1 MTSTVKVL
9 IVDDQEAFRSAVR
22 LVVELTDGFEV
33 AGEAATGED
42 GVSLADS
49 LRPDLILMDINMP
62 GIDGL
67 EATRRITQAHPG
79 MKVVV
84 FSTYEANEYE
94 SRALDAGAI
103 AFVPKADFEPS
114 LLTTTWATVD

>member
-1 MTSTVKVL
+1 M
-9 IVDDQEAFRSAVR
+9 
-22 LVVELTDGFEV
+22 
-33 AGEAATGED
+33 
-42 GVSLADS
+42 SLADS

-67 EATRRITQAHPG
+67 EATRRITRAHPG